1 MVPLPGIIPQ
11 HDDMDNLSEVG
22 QLLADV
28 NNCLPI
34 AFRRRRHGL
43 LRLRRGKKPR
53 DILEALRE
61 RG

>member
-34 AFRRRRHGL
+34 AFRRHRHDL
-43 LRLRRGKKPR
+43 LRLSRGKKPR

-61 RG
+61 RE